1 MTPIKLD
8 GFMPWLIV
16 LLWVVAAAGIG
27 AYGASVARS
36 ITYVTLADGRK
47 RERRLPFLF
56 RLLIPLTP
64 NVAPLFRHS
73 FFAARRKAITKRV
86 VSAGYEELVSAEE
99 FLGLRLLMPL
109 LLGPFWIL
117 MVRLAAVAGH
127 SGLLLQLQPGLFAI
141 GVLWLALYPG
151 LWLASAVQARHR
163 EIQRALPFVLDLLTL
178 SVEAGMDFMSSLQRN
193 VERRTID
200 ALGEEL
206 IRVVREIQVG
216 KTRRVALRDMSD
228 RVNLPDLRS
237 VVSALVQADELG
249 VSIGSILHIQ
259 ADQMRQRRF
268 ERAERLANEAPVKML
283 FPLMFFIFPSV
294 FLVLLGPVIGRMIEQ
309 GF

>member
-1 MTPIKLD
+1 MMPITLD
-8 GFMPWLIV
+8 GWVPRLLV
-16 LLWVVAAAGIG
+16 LLWVVAAAGMG
-27 AYGASVARS
+27 AYCTMVARH
-36 ITYVTLADGRK
+36 ITYVTLADGR
-47 RERRLPFLF
+47 RQERRLPMLF
-56 RLLIPLTP
+56 KLLIPLTP
-64 NVAPLFRHS
+64 NVAPLFRYPV
-73 FFAARRKAITKRV
+73 FEARRKAIARQV
-86 VSAGYEELVSAEE
+86 VSAGYESLISAEE
-99 FLGLRLLMPL
+99 FLGLRILMPL
-109 LLGPFWIL
+109 LMGPLWIL
-117 MVRLAAVAGH
+117 MVRVAATAGN
-127 SGLLLQLQPGLFAI
+127 SALLVKLEPSLFMLGI
-141 GVLWLALYPG
+141 LWLALYPG
-151 LWLASAVQARHR
+151 MWLRAMIQTRHN

-193 VERRTID
+193 IERRSVD

-228 RVNLPDLRS
+228 RVNLPDLKS
-237 VVSALVQADELG
+237 VVNALVQADELG

-294 FLVLLGPVIGRMIEQ
+294 FLVLLGPVISRMIQQ